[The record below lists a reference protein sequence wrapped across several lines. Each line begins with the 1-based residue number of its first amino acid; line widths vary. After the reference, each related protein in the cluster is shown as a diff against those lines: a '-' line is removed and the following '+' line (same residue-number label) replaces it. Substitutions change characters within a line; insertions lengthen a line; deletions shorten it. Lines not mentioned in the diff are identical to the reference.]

1 MNNYS
6 IFLIIALFILVFG
19 IFLIFKFTKK
29 YKIKPEKINFFNKQL
44 KRIIINWGY
53 KEQIIDIDKLYH
65 KILQEAG
72 YNGTFWEILKTEP
85 SEIWNLQKIWE
96 LHKLRNKLVHD
107 FDLLSEK
114 ILKNKSNE
122 YKIHIEKL
130 IKQFK

>member
-1 MNNYS
+1 MNIYIIFFIIVVLIILIW
-6 IFLIIALFILVFG
+6 IFLVF
-19 IFLIFKFTKK
+19 KYTKK
-29 YKIKPEKINFFNKQL
+29 YKIQPNKIKYFNTQL
-44 KRIIINWGY
+44 KRVIVNGSS

-72 YNGTFWEILKTEP
+72 YQWTFWAILKSEP

-114 ILKNKSNE
+114 VLKTRSNE
-122 YKIHIEKL
+122 YKSEIEKL
-130 IKQFK
+130 IREFK

>member
-1 MNNYS
+1 MNTYI
-6 IFLIIALFILVFG
+6 IFFVIFILIVL
-19 IFLIFKFTKK
+19 IWIYLIFKYTKS
-29 YKIKPEKINFFNKQL
+29 YKIVPEKIKFFQVQL
-44 KRIIINWGY
+44 KRIVLNWSY

-65 KILQEAG
+65 KVLQEAG
-72 YNGTFWEILKTEP
+72 YKGTFWEILKMEP

-114 ILKNKSNE
+114 NLKKNSIE
-122 YKIHIEKL
+122 YKSQIEKL